1 MAAAF
6 AASSF
11 AQSVVYV
18 TPVQPLYYGAGGG
31 TPVLRNIAIMG
42 SGNADFVLYCD
53 GVENVDLYPQGSNS
67 MVVAPTPGGGP
78 LDAGFFMVAALS
90 PGDVIGSGIP
100 SSGSGDQW
108 FEATNSQVDSA
119 GIGGQVGIDNQIY
132 TVGYFVGLPV
142 AYIGFDLV
150 KGGTNYYGWMEVQ
163 NPLPVVSGQIVQWA
177 YATTPNTPIVAGAGL
192 LVPVAPA
199 QIVRPGNLRLKWQ
212 SQTGQAYQVQFKNQL
227 DAFGWWNIGLTIIAT
242 ATNTAADVPIV
253 GASRF
258 YRVIQVP

>member
-18 TPVQPLYYGAGGG
+18 TPIQPLYYGGG
-31 TPVLRNIAIMG
+31 PVSRNIDITG
-42 SGNADFVLYCD
+42 SGNADFVLYSD
-53 GVENVDLYPQGSNS
+53 GVGGVFLYPQGSNN
-67 MVVAPTPGGGP
+67 MVVAPVPGGGP
-78 LDAGFFMVAALS
+78 LDAGFFMVAALN
-90 PGDVIGSGIP
+90 PGDIVGPGIP
-100 SSGSGDQW
+100 LSGSGDQW
-108 FEATNSQVDSA
+108 FEATNSQVSYA
-119 GIGGQVGIDNQIY
+119 QIGDQVGIDNQIY